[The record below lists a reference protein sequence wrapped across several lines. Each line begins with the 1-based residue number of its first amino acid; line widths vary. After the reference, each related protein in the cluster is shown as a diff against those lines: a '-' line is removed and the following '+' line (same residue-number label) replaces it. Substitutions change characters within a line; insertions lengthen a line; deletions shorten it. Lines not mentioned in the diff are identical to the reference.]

1 MALKFS
7 QVRSEIASKVG
18 SLPGFQQT
26 KHSPD
31 FFGRTENTV
40 ANLAFGVKL
49 ASSTAMEERQRR
61 SVGVYVSTPV
71 QVIFSYRLRPL
82 DIYPTDYDLSMD
94 TEQEVIQKV
103 LEAYAAN
110 NEFTIRYQGSTRNVT
125 ESQEYV
131 IITLEFIALHT
142 IQ

>member
-7 QVRSEIASKVG
+7 QVRQEIASKVA
-18 SLPGFQQT
+18 SLTGFQET

-40 ANLAFGVKL
+40 AHKAFGVRL
-49 ASSTAMEERQRR
+49 AASTAMEERQRR
-61 SVGVYVSTPV
+61 AVGVYVSTPV

-82 DIYPTDYDLSMD
+82 DIYPTDYDLAMD
-94 TEQEVIQKV
+94 TEEQVISKV
-103 LEAYAAN
+103 LESYATN
-110 NEFTIRYQGSTRNVT
+110 NQFTIRYEGSTREVT

-131 IITLEFIALHT
+131 IITLEFTTLHT
-142 IQ
+142 I

>member
-7 QVRSEIASKVG
+7 QVRQEIASKVA
-18 SLPGFQQT
+18 SLTGFQET

-40 ANLAFGVKL
+40 AHKAFGVRL
-49 ASSTAMEERQRR
+49 AASTAMEERQRR
-61 SVGVYVSTPV
+61 AVGVYVSTPA

-94 TEQEVIQKV
+94 TEEQVIAKV
-103 LEAYAAN
+103 LETYATN
-110 NEFTIRYQGSTRNVT
+110 NEFTIRYVGSSREVT

-131 IITLEFIALHT
+131 IITLEFITLHT
-142 IQ
+142 I

>member
-7 QVRSEIASKVG
+7 EVRGAIASKIAE
-18 SLPGFQQT
+18 LAGFQET

-40 ANLAFGVKL
+40 AHKAFGVRL

-94 TEQEVIQKV
+94 TEEQVIAKV
-103 LEAYAAN
+103 LETYATDN
-110 NEFTIRYQGSTRNVT
+110 QFTIRYVGSSREVT

-131 IITLEFIALHT
+131 ILTLEFITLHT
-142 IQ
+142 I

>member
-7 QVRSEIASKVG
+7 QVRQEIASKVA
-18 SLPGFQQT
+18 SLTGFQET

-40 ANLAFGVKL
+40 AHKAFGVRL
-49 ASSTAMEERQRR
+49 AASTAMEERQRR
-61 SVGVYVSTPV
+61 AVGVYVSTPV

-94 TEQEVIQKV
+94 TEEQVIAKV
-103 LEAYAAN
+103 LETYATN
-110 NEFTIRYQGSTRNVT
+110 NEFTIRYVGSSREVT

-131 IITLEFIALHT
+131 IITLEFITLHT
-142 IQ
+142 I

>member
-7 QVRSEIASKVG
+7 QVRQEIASKVA
-18 SLPGFQQT
+18 SLTGFQET

-40 ANLAFGVKL
+40 AHKAFGVRL
-49 ASSTAMEERQRR
+49 AASTAMEERQRR
-61 SVGVYVSTPV
+61 AVGVYVSTPV

-94 TEQEVIQKV
+94 TEEQVISKV
-103 LEAYAAN
+103 LESYATN
-110 NEFTIRYQGSTRNVT
+110 NQFTIRYEGSTREVT

-131 IITLEFIALHT
+131 IITLEFTTLHT
-142 IQ
+142 I